1 MRIASGFWRTAARSS
16 QTKAFWRV
24 EMWRRKVRRVV
35 NMGRV
40 MMVEIDGN
48 EGGGLNFIRKGELS

>member
-1 MRIASGFWRTAARSS
+1 
-16 QTKAFWRV
+16 
-24 EMWRRKVRRVV
+24 MWRRKVRRVV